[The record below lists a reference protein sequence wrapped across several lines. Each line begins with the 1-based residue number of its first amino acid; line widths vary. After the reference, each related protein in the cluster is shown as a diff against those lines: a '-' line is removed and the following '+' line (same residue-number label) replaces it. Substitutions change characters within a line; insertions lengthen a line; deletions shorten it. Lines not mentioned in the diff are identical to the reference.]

1 MMEPI
6 TMHRAASQRQ
16 YAVCSSR
23 TERANVGL
31 EPMALVAG
39 VSASIQ
45 EARITGK
52 ASGPFRLNIRS
63 WRRGGS
69 RNQAAI
75 IKAPFVTS
83 TVGISHGGL
92 STRRYSFATA
102 TRSPGTASMITS
114 LSEVADS
121 NKPCR
126 GAGPFGE
133 SAHVRHHVQLT
144 CEPHVHDMMPD
155 LSACSPSG
163 KGGVREPEAVLAR
176 HLHMLAVGHRCGP
189 CSSWRSI

>member
-1 MMEPI
+1 MPTYITPIAHARPMMEPI

-16 YAVCSSR
+16 YAVCSCR

-75 IKAPFVTS
+75 INAPLVTR

-92 STRRYSFATA
+92 STRQY
-102 TRSPGTASMITS
+102 P
-114 LSEVADS
+114 
-121 NKPCR
+121 
-126 GAGPFGE
+126 
-133 SAHVRHHVQLT
+133 
-144 CEPHVHDMMPD
+144 
-155 LSACSPSG
+155 
-163 KGGVREPEAVLAR
+163 
-176 HLHMLAVGHRCGP
+176 
-189 CSSWRSI
+189 